1 MKLLK
6 NTLMN
11 IMLVAS
17 VGVLIFTGLAFFK
30 VVTPLVV
37 VSGSMEPVIPTGSLV
52 ISKKVPADTALEGDI
67 ASLPREDGVLVTH
80 RVIENVPFK
89 SDPDL
94 REIRMKGDAN
104 SDADQNPYIASEA
117 LEPLVTIPYAGYAT
131 SFMNNNKLL
140 IIAAACFGAA
150 LYSIYLIISPSL
162 SRKRSS
168 EDEKND
174 DGDEAQPLKETVS
187 EHEKV

>member
-6 NTLMN
+6 TTLMN
-11 IMLVAS
+11 IMLVVS
-17 VGVLIFTGLAFFK
+17 VGVIIFTGLAFFK
-30 VVTPLVV
+30 VITPLVV

-89 SDPDL
+89 SDPGL

-104 SDADQNPYIASEA
+104 ADADQNPYIVSEA
-117 LEPLVTIPYAGYAT
+117 LEPLVTIPYAGYVT
-131 SFMNNNKLL
+131 SFMNNNRLL

-150 LYSIYLIISPSL
+150 LFSIYLLISPSL
-162 SRKRSS
+162 SRRKSS
-168 EDEKND
+168 KND
-174 DGDEAQPLKETVS
+174 DGDDETHLKETVS

>member
-6 NTLMN
+6 TTLMN

-17 VGVLIFTGLAFFK
+17 VVVLIFTGLAFFK

-89 SDPDL
+89 SDPSL

-104 SDADQNPYIASEA
+104 SDADQNSYIASEA
-117 LEPLVTIPYAGYAT
+117 LEPIVTIPYAGYAT

-140 IIAAACFGAA
+140 IIAAFCFGGA
-150 LYSIYLIISPSL
+150 LYSVYLLFRPSV
-162 SRKRSS
+162 SS
-168 EDEKND
+168 KKSSKNDQND
-174 DGDEAQPLKETVS
+174 DGDKTPSEEMVS
-187 EHEKV
+187 ENEKV